1 MSERFRPDPARRV
14 TMQTIAELAGVNA
27 STVSRVLSKGDIP
40 ENALTPTS
48 RRIRD
53 IARELG
59 YVPDPHAASLRTQ
72 RTRALGVLVPRMT
85 DVVLAA
91 VCEVIEETAT
101 ELGYQ
106 TVVSNT
112 WDDQEQ
118 RRRKVELLLGH
129 RVDGLILGDALLE
142 DPFLDEL
149 AERQVPFVLVSR
161 RSGGHASVTCDDFL
175 GGRLAGTHLADLGHR
190 RIAIL
195 AGPPHASTGR
205 DRTSG
210 CLQALAERGITV
222 QDRYIVPSPHDA
234 RGGHAAA
241 ELPVPLT
248 SVRSDH
254 QAMGAAAAQML
265 ITALS
270 GRTVVSQR
278 LPPQLVVRR
287 SSDSTVRSRTTRR

>member
-1 MSERFRPDPARRV
+1 
-14 TMQTIAELAGVNA
+14 
-27 STVSRVLSKGDIP
+27 
-40 ENALTPTS
+40 
-48 RRIRD
+48 
-53 IARELG
+53 
-59 YVPDPHAASLRTQ
+59 VPDPHAASLRTQ

-91 VCEVIEETAT
+91 VCEAIEETAT

-118 RRRKVELLLGH
+118 RRRKVEPLLGH

-142 DPFLDEL
+142 DPFPDEL

-210 CLQALAERGITV
+210 CLQALAERGITA

-234 RGGHAAA
+234 RGGHAAAERLLALRPKPTAVFAVNDTTAVGVMGALRDHGCTVGEDVAVVGYNDIELAA